1 MQYKYDLR
9 NTDKRRITSLAW
21 AALELNLEV
30 FEWLLLDYGHDD
42 HELSRDSAHNTIFHL
57 LAAAPAPPALSPN
70 AEIWAGAP
78 DFPPRP
84 QTRPQAE
91 LTDVCLRMTEVY
103 YTLFPFLLDWSNN
116 RGETALHVAAQ
127 ADNPAFIA
135 CLIESGADPNLA
147 DLEGNTPLHC
157 AAAWGHTAC
166 IRALLERGA
175 SVALRNFENFT
186 PADVA
191 YSNSVRTSFEQMA
204 RDVVEL
210 RRQRKLQQQQEM
222 EYGDDEEG
230 DEDQFEQMDPR
241 FERERYE
248 RHEREPFYEF
258 GRNRVPS
265 DATGM
270 ERSESE
276 HGFTRRESVSG
287 RRERAERQYGD
298 LERLERSAPTPR
310 SPRSPRGGRFRSGS
324 GSTASH
330 TGSRSS
336 SHSYSD
342 HPLPPLPGEQ
352 PPLPPLPGRYARY
365 TNSRPGSPTP
375 VASRQGSD
383 GHVPQLMMHAQDYAP
398 QIRAESES
406 THDGASYIH
415 GPAASYSASDRHG
428 AASYNAS
435 DSRHAGSYVTD
446 RLGGSYSTTDRSGG
460 SYSTSDGR
468 SGGSYTTS
476 DNPGPRPFIPGPP
489 VPYAHIRPVPPMPT
503 RSPSLPTTPSY
514 SPHGSGPNS
523 PLPLPQ
529 FPGMR
534 RTNSAQGNRQP
545 PL

>member
-1 MQYKYDLR
+1 MPLLSRLQYKYDLR

-42 HELSRDSAHNTIFHL
+42 HELSRDGAHNTIFHL

-135 CLIESGADPNLA
+135 CLIELGADPNLA
-147 DLEGNTPLHC
+147 DLDGNTPLHC
-157 AAAWGHTAC
+157 AASWGHVSC
-166 IRALLERGA
+166 IRALLDGGA

-191 YSNSVRTSFEQMA
+191 YSNSVRSAFDHMA

-210 RRQRKLQQQQEM
+210 RRQRKMQQQQRE
-222 EYGDDEEG
+222 ELDDYDGADEE
-230 DEDQFEQMDPR
+230 EDQDRFDANQRYDPR
-241 FERERYE
+241 FDRYGSGD
-248 RHEREPFYEF
+248 RR
-258 GRNRVPS
+258 PS
-265 DATGM
+265 EGAM
-270 ERSESE
+270 ERTESE
-276 HGFTRRESVSG
+276 RGFGRRESISG

-298 LERLERSAPTPR
+298 LDRLERMEPLP

-324 GSTASH
+324 ESTTSH

-342 HPLPPLPGEQ
+342 HPLPPLPNEAQ
-352 PPLPPLPGRYARY
+352 PPLPPLPDMSRYARY
-365 TNSRPGSPTP
+365 SRPGSPTP
-375 VASRQGSD
+375 IPSRQGSQ
-383 GHVPQLMMHAQDYAP
+383 GHVPQLATPDQREPEYP
-398 QIRAESES
+398 FG
-406 THDGASYIH
+406 GAGREYQ
-415 GPAASYSASDRHG
+415 G
-428 AASYNAS
+428 
-435 DSRHAGSYVTD
+435 
-446 RLGGSYSTTDRSGG
+446 SGG
-460 SYSTSDGR
+460 GGGATPYNSGAYNGGAYNSG
-468 SGGSYTTS
+468 SGGAY
-476 DNPGPRPFIPGPP
+476 NGNGLQRPIPPKP
-489 VPYAHIRPVPPMPT
+489 V
-503 RSPSLPTTPSY
+503 RSPSLPTPPSY
-514 SPHGSGPNS
+514 SPHPNSGPNS

-534 RTNSAQGNRQP
+534 RPNSAQSGRGP
-545 PL
+545 I

>member
-1 MQYKYDLR
+1 MRVSASCASLPTESAKPSEVSWSCFPELTADNNVPLLSRLQYKYDLR

-91 LTDVCLRMTEVY
+91 LTDICPRMTEVY

-135 CLIESGADPNLA
+135 CLIELGADPDLA
-147 DLEGNTPLHC
+147 DLDGNTPLHC
-157 AAAWGHTAC
+157 AASWGHVAC

-191 YSNSVRTSFEQMA
+191 YSNSVRAAFDNMA

-210 RRQRKLQQQQEM
+210 RRQRKLLQQQRE
-222 EYGDDEEG
+222 ELDDYDGEEEEV
-230 DEDQFEQMDPR
+230 EDRFDPNQRFDPR
-241 FERERYE
+241 FDRYGSGD
-248 RHEREPFYEF
+248 RR
-258 GRNRVPS
+258 PS
-265 DATGM
+265 EGAM
-270 ERSESE
+270 ERTESE
-276 HGFTRRESVSG
+276 RGFGRRESVSG
-287 RRERAERQYGD
+287 RRERAERQYGELD
-298 LERLERSAPTPR
+298 RLERMEPLP

-342 HPLPPLPGEQ
+342 HPLPPLPLEAQ
-352 PPLPPLPGRYARY
+352 PPLPPLPDRYARY
-365 TNSRPGSPTP
+365 SRPGSPTP
-375 VASRQGSD
+375 IASRQGSES
-383 GHVPQLMMHAQDYAP
+383 HVPMLAHHHSDYTP
-398 QIRAESES
+398 EQIQAM
-406 THDGASYIH
+406 
-415 GPAASYSASDRHG
+415 
-428 AASYNAS
+428 
-435 DSRHAGSYVTD
+435 
-446 RLGGSYSTTDRSGG
+446 
-460 SYSTSDGR
+460 
-468 SGGSYTTS
+468 
-476 DNPGPRPFIPGPP
+476 
-489 VPYAHIRPVPPMPT
+489 RPVPPMPV
-503 RSPSLPTTPSY
+503 RSPSLPTPPSY
-514 SPHGSGPNS
+514 SPHPSGSGPSS

-534 RTNSAQGNRQP
+534 RTNSAQGRGHI
-545 PL
+545 